1 VCSALPGTAGH
12 ARRRARS
19 AARAS
24 TLQGGRPWGIVTR
37 IKTPDRCWPRSRLA
51 LTLFVAACASVAPQ
65 PLPVE
70 EILLRAK
77 PAVVLVSVSVA
88 ATVKVDCDGE
98 MASVTPP
105 TYEETGTAWFL
116 DANGFLITSAHVV
129 QPAYAPEP
137 WLAST
142 FADRAAEAACV
153 PVWLSRLKLKAGERA
168 DVEERLQLRAREAVA
183 PSAEVSQH
191 AEIHVV
197 LPNGSRLPAE
207 VRKYGRPLDTPVG
220 RTSRGPDLALLK
232 VSGRDYPLLRL
243 ANSDTVLIGEPV
255 HVLGYPAVV
264 LAHELLS
271 RSARVESSVTSGAV
285 SGFKQDVA
293 GETVIQTD
301 ASAAWGNSG
310 GPAVNA
316 RGEVVG
322 VLTFISLGTGRD
334 GGIVQ
339 GFNFL
344 IPSNAARR
352 FVGDT
357 DVVLGNQSRFDAAWW
372 AGLRDFFRQR
382 FESAAAHFD
391 EAERIIPGLPDVTR
405 MRADAAWFIGLSRK
419 EGLPA
424 TGAPSGLIYSP

>member
-1 VCSALPGTAGH
+1 VTPITTPFGC
-12 ARRRARS
+12 RR
-19 AARAS
+19 
-24 TLQGGRPWGIVTR
+24 
-37 IKTPDRCWPRSRLA
+37 RSRLA
-51 LTLFVAACASVAPQ
+51 LTLFAAGCASVAPQ

-98 MASVTPP
+98 PTSVTLPP
-105 TYEETGTAWFL
+105 YEETGTAWFV
-116 DANGFLITSAHVV
+116 DPKGFLITSAHVV

-153 PVWLSRLKLKAGERA
+153 PVWLSRLKLKSGERA
-168 DVEERLQLRAREAVA
+168 DVEERLHLRALEAVA
-183 PSAEVSQH
+183 PSADVSQH
-191 AEIHVV
+191 SEIHVV
-197 LPNGSRLPAE
+197 LPNGVRLPVE
-207 VRKYGRPLDTPVG
+207 VKKYGRPLG
-220 RTSRGPDLALLK
+220 RDVDQRPLGPDLALLQ

-255 HVLGYPAVV
+255 HVFGYPAVV

-271 RSARVESSVTSGAV
+271 RSARVESSVTNGAV

-301 ASAAWGNSG
+301 APAAWGNSG

-322 VLTFISLGTGRD
+322 VLTFISLGAGPD
-334 GGIVQ
+334 SGIVQ
-339 GFNFL
+339 GFNFV
-344 IPSNAARR
+344 IPSNAVRK
-352 FVGDT
+352 FVRDT
-357 DVVLGNQSRFDAAWW
+357 DVGLGNESRFNIAWW
-372 AGLRDFFRQR
+372 AGLRDFFSHR
-382 FESAAAHFD
+382 FDGAAAHFE
-391 EAERIIPGLPDVTR
+391 EAEHIVPGLPDVAR
-405 MRADAAWFIGLSRK
+405 VRADAAWFLGLSRRD
-419 EGLPA
+419 GLSHTVVPPEPVL
-424 TGAPSGLIYSP
+424 TP